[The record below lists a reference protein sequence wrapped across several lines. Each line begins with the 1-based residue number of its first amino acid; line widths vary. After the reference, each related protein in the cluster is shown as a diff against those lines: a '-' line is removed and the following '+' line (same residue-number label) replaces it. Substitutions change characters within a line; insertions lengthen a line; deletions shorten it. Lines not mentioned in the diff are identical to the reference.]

1 MPVSP
6 STIPELLRRSA
17 SATPDAPAITA
28 PGRTPLTYRQLE
40 EHVAHTAAAL
50 RALGVTRSDRVAVVL
65 PNGPEMA
72 TAFLG
77 VASAATCAPLNPA
90 YSEAEYD
97 FYFEDLGV
105 RALVAASGIE
115 SAARTVAMAR
125 SIPVVE
131 LSVPDAAAAGVFM
144 LATLGGV
151 TTGRPP
157 AVVPDDVAL
166 VLHTSGTTS
175 RPKMVP
181 LRHRNLCASATSV
194 SLTLAL
200 GPGDRCLNVMPL
212 FHIHGLVCALLASL
226 SAAASVYC
234 TPGFLAPRFL
244 EWLAESG
251 ATWYTAVPTMHQGIL
266 ARAAA
271 QPSPIVQSRLRFIRS
286 SSAALPPRVMADL
299 ERVFGVPV
307 VEAYGMTEA
316 SHQMASNPLPPRER
330 KPGSVGVAA
339 GADVAVMDDDGTLL
353 PHGSTGEIV
362 VRGPGITSGY
372 ENNAE
377 ANQATFAYGWFR
389 TGDQGHLDAEG
400 YLYLTGR
407 RKEIINRGG
416 EKIAPREIDEV
427 LLDHPAV
434 AEAVVFAVPH
444 ETLGEEVGAAVVLQD
459 REAVTAQ
466 ELRAFAAARLAHF
479 KVPTRMLFVPAI
491 PKGPTGKVQR
501 VGLAERLG
509 VAATP
514 VADRTAYVAP
524 TSPIAARV
532 CAMWEDVLGVD
543 RVGMDDDFFLLGG
556 DSVLAAR
563 VVARVREVYFIELP
577 LLTVFESPTVRGMAD
592 AIVRAVGSPATAAD
606 A

>member
-1 MPVSP
+1 MPVAP
-6 STIPELLRRSA
+6 STIPELVRRVA
-17 SATPDAPAITA
+17 TATPDATAITA
-28 PGRTPLTYRQLE
+28 PGRRALSYREMQA
-40 EHVAHTAAAL
+40 HVARTAATL
-50 RALGVTRSDRVAVVL
+50 HALGVGRGDRVAVVL

-72 TAFLG
+72 TAFLA

-90 YSEAEYD
+90 YGETELD

-105 RALVAASGIE
+105 RALIVARG
-115 SAARTVAMAR
+115 ARSPAGDVARAR
-125 SIPVVE
+125 SIPVLE
-131 LSVPDAAAAGVFM
+131 LAVPNDLKAGIFSLGEQDGLTGAPADAG
-144 LATLGGV
+144 
-151 TTGRPP
+151 
-157 AVVPDDVAL
+157 PDDVAL

-181 LRHRNLCASATSV
+181 LRHRNLCASAVSV
-194 SLTLAL
+194 RQTLAL
-200 GPGDRCLNVMPL
+200 GPADSCLNVMPL

-226 SAAASVYC
+226 SAGASVSC
-234 TPGFLAPRFL
+234 TPGFFAPQFL
-244 EWLAESG
+244 DWLAESD
-251 ATWYTAVPTMHQGIL
+251 ATWYTAVPTMHQAVL

-271 QPSPIVQSRLRFIRS
+271 HSTSIARSRLRFIRS
-286 SSAALPPRVMADL
+286 SSAALPPRVQSDL

-307 VEAYGMTEA
+307 IESYGMTEA

-330 KPGSVGVAA
+330 KPGSVGIAS
-339 GADVAVMDDDGTLL
+339 GPDVAVMDDAGTLL
-353 PHGSTGEIV
+353 PYGQTGEVV

-372 ENNAE
+372 ENNPE
-377 ANQATFAYGWFR
+377 ANRAAFSDGWFR

-434 AEAVVFAVPH
+434 AEAVAFAVPH
-444 ETLGEEVGAAVVLQD
+444 EMLGEEVGAAVVRRDQ
-459 REAVTAQ
+459 VTVTEQ

-509 VAATP
+509 VTASPIAER
-514 VADRTAYVAP
+514 AAYVAP
-524 TSPIAARV
+524 SSPIETRV
-532 CAMWEDVLGVD
+532 CVIWEEVLGME
-543 RVGMDDDFFLLGG
+543 RVGLDDDFFLLGG
-556 DSVLAAR
+556 DSMLATR
-563 VVARVREVYFIELP
+563 VIARVRDVFAIELP
-577 LLTVFESPTVRGMAD
+577 LLALFESPTPRGMAN
-592 AIVRAVGSPATAAD
+592 AIVHDVGSHTAAAD
-606 A
+606 